1 MYAPFKFHIQYS
13 KEEKYLQIKLTKTY
27 IIDKI
32 IMLIG
37 GINMI
42 LYPQI
47 YVESIKDVSYEFL
60 KQNNINAI
68 ILDMDN
74 TIIDFEKNIV
84 ERSKTVV

>member
-13 KEEKYLQIKLTKTY
+13 KEEKYLQIKLTKTC

-32 IMLIG
+32 IMPIG

-42 LYPQI
+42 LYPKI
-47 YVESIKDVSYEFL
+47 YVESIKEISYEFL
-60 KQNNINAI
+60 KENNINAI